1 MEKEVFLSGYCRCID
16 ASFMICAVLD
26 DGELTEVDC
35 NMGSCPYESEC
46 TLAKNVHALLEE

>member
-16 ASFMICAVLD
+16 ASRMICAVLE
-26 DGELTEVDC
+26 DGNLLEADC

-46 TLAKNVHALLEE
+46 TLAKNVQELLSE